1 MRITFALALCLVLSV
16 SLLGATNPDIVFA
29 DFEGETY
36 GKWTATGTAF
46 GKGPAAGTL
55 ANQMPV
61 SGFEGK
67 RLVNSYHG
75 GDGTTGT
82 LTSPAFEV
90 KRKYIRFLIGG
101 GGHAGRTCMNLV
113 VGGKVVRTATG
124 PREGSEQ
131 LEQAFWEV
139 GDLADKSAKLVI
151 VDEETGGWGHILID
165 HIVFTDAKPAGV
177 VSRTREIVAA
187 KRYLHFPVKNGAPVR
202 KMSVAVEGKPN
213 FAFTIELADDKP
225 DWWAFLDVSAHAGKK
240 LTLEVDRL
248 PARSKALESVRHGD
262 ALEGATDLYREKL
275 RPQLHFSSRRGW
287 LNDPNGLV
295 FRDGEYHMFYQH
307 NPYGVGWGNMHW
319 GHAVSTDLVRWEE
332 RPIVLYPDRL
342 GPMFS
347 GSAVVDWKN
356 TSGLGKGSEPPIV
369 LFYTAAGDPS
379 VQCLAHSNDKGKTWT
394 KYAGNPVVKNIAPGD
409 RDPKVIWHAP
419 SKRWVM
425 VLYVGLPGKGKV
437 DHTIQFFTST
447 NLKEWKYAS
456 RVEGFFECP
465 DLFELPVDG
474 DPKKT
479 KWVLTAASSEYMV
492 GTFDGE
498 RFEPETAKLPG
509 HKGKGFYAAQTFSDL
524 PATDGRRIQVGWGQM
539 PSPGMPFSQMMCFP
553 CELSLRATTGG
564 PRLAWRPIK
573 EIEKLRVKSHEIPA
587 GPIVAGKNPLAEIR
601 GELLE
606 VRAEIDPGKADEI
619 VLTLRGVA
627 VTYDVKKQEITVAGH
642 KAPAPLRD
650 GKLRLTA
657 IIDRTSIT
665 DFAADGLTYLPMP
678 VLPKAEDR
686 SLELSAKGGAA
697 KVVSM
702 EVHELGSIWKKA
714 KP

>member
-1 MRITFALALCLVLSV
+1 MRHSLAFCLLLAAS
-16 SLLGATNPDIVFA
+16 SLGAANPDILFA

-36 GKWTATGTAF
+36 GKWATTGTAF
-46 GKGPAAGTL
+46 GKGPATGTL

-75 GDGTTGT
+75 GDTTTGT
-82 LTSPAFEV
+82 LTSPTFEV

-101 GGHAGRTCMNLV
+101 GGHVGKTCMNLV

-124 PREGSEQ
+124 PPEGSEQ

-139 GDLADKSAKLVI
+139 GDLAGKSAKLVI
-151 VDEETGGWGHILID
+151 VDEETGGWGHILVD
-165 HIVFTDAKPAGV
+165 HIVFSDTKPAGI
-177 VSRTREIVAA
+177 VSRSRELVAA

-202 KMSVAVEGKPN
+202 KMNIAVDGKATY
-213 FAFTIELADDKP
+213 AFTIELANDKP
-225 DWWAFLDVSAHAGKK
+225 DWWAFLDVSAHSGKK
-240 LTLEVDRL
+240 LALEVDRL
-248 PARSKALESVRHGD
+248 PAGSKALESVRQSD

-275 RPQLHFSSRRGW
+275 RPHLHFSSRRGW

-295 FRDGEYHMFYQH
+295 FRDGLYHMFYQH

-319 GHAVSTDLVRWEE
+319 AHAVSKDLVRWEE
-332 RPIVLYPDRL
+332 RPIALYPDRL

-356 TSGLGKGSEPPIV
+356 SSGLGKGDEPPIV
-369 LFYTAAGDPS
+369 VFYTAAGTPS
-379 VQCLAHSNDKGKTWT
+379 VQCMAYSNDKGKTWT
-394 KYAGNPVVKNIAPGD
+394 KYADNPIVKNIAPED

-425 VLYVGLPGKGKV
+425 VLYVGVPKKGKV
-437 DHTIQFFTST
+437 EHTIQFFTSP
-447 NLKEWKYAS
+447 NLKEWKYTS
-456 RVEGFFECP
+456 RVEGLFECP
-465 DLFELPVDG
+465 DLFELAVDG

-479 KWVLTAASSEYMV
+479 KWVLTAASSEYIV

-498 RFEPETAKLPG
+498 RFEPETTKLPG
-509 HKGKGFYAAQTFSDL
+509 HRGKGFYAAQTFSDL
-524 PATDGRRIQVGWGQM
+524 PATDGRRIQIGWGQM

-553 CELSLRATTGG
+553 CKLALVSTKEG
-564 PRLAWRPIK
+564 PRLTWQPIG
-573 EIEKLRVKSHEIPA
+573 EIEKLRVKSHKFPA
-587 GPIVAGKNPLAEIR
+587 GSLVVGKNPLAELR

-606 VRAEIDPGKADEI
+606 VRAEIDPGKAEEI
-619 VLTLRGVA
+619 ALTIRGIA
-627 VTYDVKKQEITVAGH
+627 VKYDVKKQEINVAGH
-642 KAPAPLRD
+642 KAPAPLRE

-665 DFAADGLTYLPMP
+665 VFAADGLSYLPMP
-678 VLPKAEDR
+678 AIPKDEDR

-697 KVVSM
+697 KVVSL
-702 EVHELGSIWKKA
+702 EVHELGSIWKRA